1 MKNIIFILALFSV
14 IFSACSGTK
23 SKISKYSS
31 KKTVGVKFV
40 KSKTLSSVLDL
51 AKEKNKLVFVD
62 IYTDWCMPCKMMDE
76 DVFPNKEIG
85 DYINEHFI
93 SYKVN
98 GEKGTGPNIVF
109 LYEVYAYPTLLFM
122 DGNGNVLSQKVG
134 AAYHT
139 ELKNLASQALSM
151 KAEVN

>member
-1 MKNIIFILALFSV
+1 MKNITFLFALLA
-14 IFSACSGTK
+14 ITFSACTATK
-23 SKISKYSS
+23 STISKN
-31 KKTVGVKFV
+31 TVGVNFI
-40 KSKTLSSVLDL
+40 KSKTLSKVLDM

-62 IYTDWCMPCKMMDE
+62 IYTDWCTPCKMMDK
-76 DVFPNKEIG
+76 DVFSNKEIG
-85 DYINEHFI
+85 EYINEHFL

-122 DGNGNVLSQKVG
+122 DENGHVLTQKVG

-139 ELKNLASQALSM
+139 ELKQLASQALSM